1 MTTRLRVVLAALVLL
16 ALAPEASSEPATP
29 DYLPDE
35 AAAGIVTVEKGDT
48 AAAEVVVLTRG
59 VAIRETG
66 PKSTVKRFG
75 EVYAFSPATIIV
87 HRDEPT
93 RLRFWNLQ
101 PDDEHDVMLADPESN
116 VLMKVTLPPL
126 RETPYVLTF
135 HRQGLFR
142 LYCTMHQP
150 AMSAQILVV
159 APEKSTSSGGAQ

>member
-1 MTTRLRVVLAALVLL
+1 MRKPLASCLSRAALGAL
-16 ALAPEASSEPATP
+16 ALAVSVAAAEPP
-29 DYLPDE
+29 RGDYLPE
-35 AAAGIVTVEKGDT
+35 NASAATITVENSDA
-48 AAAEVVVLTRG
+48 AAAEVVILTQA

-66 PKSTVKRFG
+66 PQQTVKRFG

-101 PDDEHDVMLADPESN
+101 PDDKHDVMLVDPEWN

-126 RETPYVLTF
+126 RETAHVLTF
-135 HRQGLFR
+135 HREGLFR

-150 AMSAQILVV
+150 AMSGQVLVV
-159 APEKSTSSGGAQ
+159 PPAAAN

>member
-1 MTTRLRVVLAALVLL
+1 MTTRPLVVLVASALL
-16 ALAPEASSEPATP
+16 AYAADASGEPATP

-35 AAAGIVTVEKGDT
+35 AAQRIVTVEKGDD
-48 AAAEVVVLTRG
+48 AAAEVVMLTQS

-66 PKSTVKRFG
+66 PKATVKRFG

-101 PDDEHDVMLADPESN
+101 GDDEHDFMLVDPGSN

-135 HRQGLFR
+135 HREGLFR
-142 LYCTMHQP
+142 LYCTIHQP
-150 AMSAQILVV
+150 AMSGEILVV
-159 APEKSTSSGGAQ
+159 APEAENSGNAVR